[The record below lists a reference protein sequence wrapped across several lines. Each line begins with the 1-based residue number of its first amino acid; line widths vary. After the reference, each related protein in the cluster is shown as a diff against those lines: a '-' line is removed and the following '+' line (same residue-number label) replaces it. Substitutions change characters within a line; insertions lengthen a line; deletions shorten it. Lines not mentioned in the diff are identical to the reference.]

1 MEIFYEYIKNDKA
14 MLGIGCGHGHTPATY
29 ITIHRNRL
37 LEDGYNQLVSVST
50 PNMKGVVRVK
60 FVNEQVR

>member
-1 MEIFYEYIKNDKA
+1 